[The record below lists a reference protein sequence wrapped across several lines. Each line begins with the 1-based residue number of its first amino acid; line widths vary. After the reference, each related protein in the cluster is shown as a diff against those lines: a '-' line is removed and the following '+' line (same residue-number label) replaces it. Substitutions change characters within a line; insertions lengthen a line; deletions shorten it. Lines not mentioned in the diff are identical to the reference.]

1 MVQVELTNPL
11 VSEQRAMDLQQ
22 IYISEIV
29 PLYDN
34 EASIRHQDI
43 PANVRN
49 D

>member
-1 MVQVELTNPL
+1 MVQVELTNSL
-11 VSEQRAMDLQQ
+11 VFEQRAMDLQQ
-22 IYISEIV
+22 VYVSVTV

-34 EASIRHQDI
+34 EASVRHQDI